1 MQEGFFKKI
10 GILVGMS
17 IIQGGSGY
25 PFFSPS
31 VYEYICGKE
40 LDTIRPALE
49 EVPNLSLQAMLSQ
62 VICTN
67 SHPCTLAQKMSR
79 LRIFTDGV
87 TLNSAVYDS
96 AFILG
101 CFQMQQ
107 ASDKSR
113 IQAVAMEAIDTILSC
128 GYTKPI
134 ASLDVSDVPQLVR
147 CVVLH
152 KTILEVKGE
161 LDQFMSGLE
170 EVQVLQYMQH
180 HPGFFQ
186 PLFLS
191 ASSALTFG
199 EFKGILS

>member
-1 MQEGFFKKI
+1 
-10 GILVGMS
+10 
-17 IIQGGSGY
+17 
-25 PFFSPS
+25 
-31 VYEYICGKE
+31 
-40 LDTIRPALE
+40 
-49 EVPNLSLQAMLSQ
+49 
-62 VICTN
+62 
-67 SHPCTLAQKMSR
+67 
-79 LRIFTDGV
+79 
-87 TLNSAVYDS
+87 
-96 AFILG
+96 
-101 CFQMQQ
+101 MQQ

-134 ASLDVSDVPQLVR
+134 ASLDVSDVPQLVC

-170 EVQVLQYMQH
+170 EVQVLQLQYMQH

-186 PLFLS
+186 PLPLS